1 MRKQPTNKGGSGAG
15 VFLCLFSSRLEFL
28 SVFLVALTC
37 QFAIPSNQRQPI
49 LAILIART
57 VISVISHCSCATGRP
72 GRYFLIRGIH
82 PAIIEEEVHRRSHT
96 RWPTN
101 QSSTCS

>member
-37 QFAIPSNQRQPI
+37 QFAIPSNQRQLI

-72 GRYFLIRGIH
+72 GSYCLRRGIH
-82 PAIIEEEVHRRSHT
+82 SAIIEEEVHRRRKT
-96 RWPTN
+96 RWPIKK
-101 QSSTCS
+101 SLTC